1 MVNSNFGLNLD
12 AAMSFDKMDL
22 LWSSLEIVEDS
33 FRRNGKDKR
42 PVYIKYMYRVLE
54 KIILSDPDLD
64 LQNLIIRYITVTIN
78 CVVNRRQIPLREE
91 VIDDI
96 VNEIHENPKR

>member
-22 LWSSLEIVEDS
+22 LWSSLEIVED
-33 FRRNGKDKR
+33 
-42 PVYIKYMYRVLE
+42 IKYMYRVLE

>member
-12 AAMSFDKMDL
+12 AEMSFYKLYL
-22 LWSSLEIVEDS
+22 LWSSFQIVDDS
-33 FRRNGKDKR
+33 LTRNVKETR

-78 CVVNRRQIPLREE
+78 CVVNRR
-91 VIDDI
+91 
-96 VNEIHENPKR
+96 